1 MTHRHLSDHLSELVE
16 NTLNELEQAKCITI
30 EDINLSALN
39 LGILAMKN
47 VTYFIQKFDFV
58 ETDWIHVEVQYNC
71 KLIWIILGM
80 IAAYYC
86 IHYTTIEVFSL
97 SLNAKTK
104 IRGLLEIISAAAEY
118 DSVTVRHG
126 EEAVLRQLG
135 QRLPNKPQSN
145 AKYSDPHTKA
155 FLLLQAHLSRV
166 QLPAELQQDTE
177 GILTKA
183 TRLIQASVDVLSSN
197 GWLSPA
203 VAAMELSQMVTQA
216 MWSKDS
222 YLKQLPHFTSEIVK
236 KCTDKGLETIFDIME
251 MEDDDRNNLL
261 GLNESQMA
269 DVARFCNSY
278 PNIELSFDV
287 LDKEHITAG
296 QSVNIVVNLERED
309 DVTGPVIAPFFPQ
322 KREEGWWVVVGDAK
336 NNSLV
341 SIKRVTLQ
349 QKAKV
354 KLELIAP
361 APGHHSY
368 TIYYMSDSYTGC
380 DQEYKFSIDVKEGSN
395 SDDDSSS
402 HSDW

>member
-1 MTHRHLSDHLSELVE
+1 
-16 NTLNELEQAKCITI
+16 
-30 EDINLSALN
+30 
-39 LGILAMKN
+39 
-47 VTYFIQKFDFV
+47 
-58 ETDWIHVEVQYNC
+58 
-71 KLIWIILGM
+71 M

-287 LDKEHITAG
+287 LDKERITAG

-402 HSDW
+402 HSD